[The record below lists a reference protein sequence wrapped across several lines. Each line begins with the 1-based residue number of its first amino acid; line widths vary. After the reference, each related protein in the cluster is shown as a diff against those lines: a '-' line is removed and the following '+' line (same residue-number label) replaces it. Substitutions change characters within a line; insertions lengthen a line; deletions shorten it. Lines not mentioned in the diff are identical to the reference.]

1 MVVKSYR
8 YLKTLSLALAVEL
21 AISSGLSATAIQ
33 YSQQQQ
39 PQNSRGE
46 LLALQRRLRFSVRG
60 LRASRGLRGGAARG
74 GCLPNNDGLKP
85 IVPMNQPQQTAS
97 SQADVEVYSVS
108 TIAARPKFF
117 VYVPQ
122 TSAQKAKFTLSSENE
137 KNLVEA
143 SSENEKN
150 LVEATFAL
158 TGTPGVVSF
167 SLPTNAP
174 PLEVGKTYKWSVQI
188 VCETGDGDNGGNLIA
203 EGEVE
208 RIQPPAALV
217 NIEKVA
223 PRQRLDLYVDAQL
236 WYDSVTTLAELQHTN
251 PQNLSLK
258 KDWEDLLNSV
268 HLDTVAKALLLPEV
282 TLFQES
288 NQNN

>member
-74 GCLPNNDGLKP
+74 ACLSANDSLKLILP
-85 IVPMNQPQQTAS
+85 PTVSEQEKDQ
-97 SQADVEVYSVS
+97 VYSVS

-167 SLPTNAP
+167 SLPINAP

>member
-74 GCLPNNDGLKP
+74 ACLPEKDSLKLILP
-85 IVPMNQPQQTAS
+85 LVAS
-97 SQADVEVYSVS
+97 NPADDKVYSVS
-108 TIAARPKFF
+108 TIAAHPKFF
-117 VYVPQ
+117 VYIPQ
-122 TSAQKAKFTLSSENE
+122 TSAQTAQLTLFNNNQEY
-137 KNLVEA
+137 LA
-143 SSENEKN
+143 
-150 LVEATFAL
+150 EATFGL

-167 SLPTNAP
+167 SLPSNAP
-174 PLEVGKTYKWSVQI
+174 ALEVGKTYKWSVQI
-188 VCETGDGDNGGNLIA
+188 LCETGDGDKGGNPTA

-208 RIQPPAALV
+208 RIQPPATLV
-217 NIEKVA
+217 NIGKVA
-223 PRQRLDLYVDAQL
+223 PIERPVLYAQSQV
-236 WYDSVTTLAELQHTN
+236 WYESLSSLAELQYAN
-251 PQNLSLK
+251 PKDLTLK
-258 KDWEDLLNSV
+258 EDWVYLLKSV
-268 HLDTVAKALLLPEV
+268 NLDTVAEAPLLPEA
-282 TLFQES
+282 TLLQWS
-288 NQNN
+288 NSNN

>member
-74 GCLPNNDGLKP
+74 ACLSANDSLKLILP
-85 IVPMNQPQQTAS
+85 PTVSEQEKDQ
-97 SQADVEVYSVS
+97 VYSVS

-122 TSAQKAKFTLSSENE
+122 TSAQKAKFTL
-137 KNLVEA
+137 

>member
-74 GCLPNNDGLKP
+74 ACLSANDSLKLILP
-85 IVPMNQPQQTAS
+85 PTVSEQKKDQ
-97 SQADVEVYSVS
+97 VYSVS

-150 LVEATFAL
+150 L
-158 TGTPGVVSF
+158 
-167 SLPTNAP
+167 
-174 PLEVGKTYKWSVQI
+174 
-188 VCETGDGDNGGNLIA
+188 
-203 EGEVE
+203 
-208 RIQPPAALV
+208 
-217 NIEKVA
+217 
-223 PRQRLDLYVDAQL
+223 
-236 WYDSVTTLAELQHTN
+236 
-251 PQNLSLK
+251 
-258 KDWEDLLNSV
+258 
-268 HLDTVAKALLLPEV
+268 
-282 TLFQES
+282 
-288 NQNN
+288 

>member
-1 MVVKSYR
+1 M
-8 YLKTLSLALAVEL
+8 
-21 AISSGLSATAIQ
+21 SSGLSATAIQ

-74 GCLPNNDGLKP
+74 ACLSANDSLKLILP
-85 IVPMNQPQQTAS
+85 PTVSEQEKDQ
-97 SQADVEVYSVS
+97 VYSVS

-268 HLDTVAKALLLPEV
+268 HLDTVAKAPLLPEV

>member
-74 GCLPNNDGLKP
+74 ACLSANDSLKLILP
-85 IVPMNQPQQTAS
+85 PTVSEQEKDQ
-97 SQADVEVYSVS
+97 VYSVS

>member
-74 GCLPNNDGLKP
+74 ACLPEKDSLKLILP
-85 IVPMNQPQQTAS
+85 LVAS
-97 SQADVEVYSVS
+97 NPADDKVYSVS
-108 TIAARPKFF
+108 TIAAHPKFF
-117 VYVPQ
+117 VYIPQ
-122 TSAQKAKFTLSSENE
+122 TSAQTAQLTLFNNNQEY
-137 KNLVEA
+137 LA
-143 SSENEKN
+143 
-150 LVEATFAL
+150 EATFGL

-167 SLPTNAP
+167 SLPSNAP
-174 PLEVGKTYKWSVQI
+174 ALEVGKTYKWSVEI
-188 VCETGDGDNGGNLIA
+188 LCETGDGDKGGNPTA

-208 RIQPPAALV
+208 RIQPPATLV
-217 NIEKVA
+217 NIGKVV
-223 PRQRLDLYVDAQL
+223 PSERPVLYAQSQV
-236 WYDSVTTLAELQHTN
+236 WYESISSLAELQYAN
-251 PQNLSLK
+251 PKDLTLK
-258 KDWEDLLNSV
+258 EDWVYLLKSV
-268 HLDTVAKALLLPEV
+268 NLDTVAEAPLLPEA
-282 TLFQES
+282 TLLQWS
-288 NQNN
+288 NSNN

>member
-39 PQNSRGE
+39 PQNSRGD

-74 GCLPNNDGLKP
+74 ACLSANDSLKLILP
-85 IVPMNQPQQTAS
+85 PTVSEQEKDQ
-97 SQADVEVYSVS
+97 VYSVS

>member
-74 GCLPNNDGLKP
+74 ACLSANDSLKLILP
-85 IVPMNQPQQTAS
+85 PTVSEQEKDQ
-97 SQADVEVYSVS
+97 VYSVS

-223 PRQRLDLYVDAQL
+223 PRQRLYLYVDAQL

>member
-74 GCLPNNDGLKP
+74 ACLSANDSLKLILP
-85 IVPMNQPQQTAS
+85 PTVSEQEKDQ
-97 SQADVEVYSVS
+97 VYSVS

-268 HLDTVAKALLLPEV
+268 HLDTVAKAPLLPEV